1 MARHPDE
8 APDIGLADE
17 LIFRPRGLSLQAYT
31 HEELVRGKTP
41 DRRVLQGGN
50 LVAYMEIKSP
60 RDDWM
65 DEKLEQAA
73 PGEMVGGLREDPVFK
88 RIRRHVRDAAEQFEA
103 VNPVREHPNILVLV
117 NHGTMNDY
125 RDLREAVTGEFYAE
139 GGERFPT
146 MKREADQLVAKNSI
160 DAIAWIDARDCRLE
174 GFMLN
179 VQATPDFTSQVCA
192 LLGLDPATI
201 RR

>member
-1 MARHPDE
+1 
-8 APDIGLADE
+8 
-17 LIFRPRGLSLQAYT
+17 
-31 HEELVRGKTP
+31 
-41 DRRVLQGGN
+41 
-50 LVAYMEIKSP
+50 
-60 RDDWM
+60 
-65 DEKLEQAA
+65 
-73 PGEMVGGLREDPVFK
+73 
-88 RIRRHVRDAAEQFEA
+88 
-103 VNPVREHPNILVLV
+103 
-117 NHGTMNDY
+117 MNDY

-160 DAIAWIDARDCRLE
+160 DAIAWIDAQDRRLE